1 MNYTPNYQFPQWEK
15 EDRIMM
21 DDFNDAMS
29 KVEDGLGTIPRIIT
43 GSYTGN
49 GEASQE
55 INLGFRPRAVIVAPR
70 GGINGNRV
78 GDCGVQIAYGSQSA
92 YMVTITD
99 NGFTVSGDA
108 TLGMNSTYSQFNPY
122 RYLAIR

>member
-1 MNYTPNYQFPQWEK
+1 MNYTQNYQLPQWEK
-15 EDRIMM
+15 TDRIMM

-29 KVEDGLGTIPRIIT
+29 KVEDGLGAIPRIIT

-55 INLGFRPRAVIVAPR
+55 INLGFRPKAVIVAAR
-70 GGINGNRV
+70 GGMNADRQ

-92 YMVTITD
+92 YMVAITD
-99 NGFTVSGDA
+99 TGFTVSGD
-108 TLGMNSTYSQFNPY
+108 TNLGMNSTYSQFNPY